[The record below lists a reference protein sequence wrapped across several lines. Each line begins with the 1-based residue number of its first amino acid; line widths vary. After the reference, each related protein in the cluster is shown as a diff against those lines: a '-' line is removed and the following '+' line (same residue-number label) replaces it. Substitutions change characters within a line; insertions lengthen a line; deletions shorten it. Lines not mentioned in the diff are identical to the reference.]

1 MRTRES
7 QSIFSESASGDRVH
21 SPCHAIH
28 AVLQCKRTLCAS
40 ATVRTN
46 HLVVVFSL
54 KRFLMKSMWCAFQ
67 FYLSV
72 FFSFLSFSMM
82 IIIMKMLKEELYAR
96 AYYHW
101 FGSSSY
107 IHIYIS
113 LSLRWAENRRFSF
126 ASSSASRRLRH
137 ALIMWYFVMGV

>member
-96 AYYHW
+96 AHYHW

-113 LSLRWAENRRFSF
+113 LSLFDGLKIVVFHSLHL
-126 ASSSASRRLRH
+126 LRVVV
-137 ALIMWYFVMGV
+137 FVMLWLCGTL